1 MDIKEFKNIVD
12 EVFLSKGMKKRRCN
26 YYFDNEEIITV
37 FGLQKSS
44 YTNGYYL
51 NLGYIIKDLNIK
63 EIPKYTDGNIRLRF
77 EFKINRKLTDL
88 IDIQNVEKKQLIE
101 QLDIHINHYVLTI
114 NSILDLQKLLKV
126 KPDLLFQTTLETKQ
140 FLNIN

>member
-12 EVFLSKGMKKRRCN
+12 EVFLSKGMKKRRGN

-44 YTNGYYL
+44 YPNGYYL
-51 NLGYIIKDLNIK
+51 NLGYVIKDLNIK
-63 EIPKYTDGNIRLRF
+63 EMPKYTDGNIRLRF
-77 EFKINRKLTDL
+77 EFKINRKLTEL
-88 IDIQNVEKKQLIE
+88 IDIQIVEKKQLIE
-101 QLDIHINHYVLTI
+101 QLDKHIKHYILKI
-114 NSILDLQKLLKV
+114 NSLLDLLKLLKE
-126 KPDLLFQTTLETKQ
+126 KPELLFQTTLETKQ